1 MDQARPG
8 IHLRT
13 DTIFI
18 LNTTMENISEKK
30 TITMELCF
38 FFSAHCKMK
47 LYACTKF
54 HENIDDR
61 FKLIKWIRFL
71 KLLISKGYYS

>member
-8 IHLRT
+8 IHFRT

-30 TITMELCF
+30 IRIELC
-38 FFSAHCKMK
+38 FFSAHCIMK

-61 FKLIKWIRFL
+61 FTVIEWIRFL
-71 KLLISKGYYS
+71 KVLISKGHYS

>member
-30 TITMELCF
+30 IRMELCL
-38 FFSAHCKMK
+38 FFSAHCIMK

-61 FKLIKWIRFL
+61 FKVTE
-71 KLLISKGYYS
+71 